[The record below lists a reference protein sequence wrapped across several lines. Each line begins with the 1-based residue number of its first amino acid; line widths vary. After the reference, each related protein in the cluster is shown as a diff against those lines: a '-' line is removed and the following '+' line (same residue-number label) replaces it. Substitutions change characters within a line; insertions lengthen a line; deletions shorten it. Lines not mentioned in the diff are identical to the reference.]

1 MAHTPVLLQEV
12 LEYLNVEVLEYLNVQ
27 KGEKYIDCTLGDG
40 GHTLEILRRGGK
52 VLGIDVDAASLEAA
66 RGKIADLGLSAGFV
80 GVQGNFANIDKLAT
94 SEGFACANGIV
105 YDLGFSS
112 RQLEEGG
119 LGLSFHSDEVLDMRM
134 DKSLAVQAAD
144 LVNALSKSE
153 LEKLFSQYGQE
164 RYAKRFANA
173 IVTARNLKKI
183 RTTKDLVNIIVA
195 EAPPGY
201 EKGRIHPAT
210 RVFLALR
217 VAVNDELENL
227 SKSLPQAAALLCS
240 PVIGEP
246 GQFLPGGRMLVI
258 SFNSLEDRLVKEF
271 SRSARLKEVVAG
283 VVTPGDAELAT
294 NVRSRSAK
302 LRVYEKNTQIT

>member
-1 MAHTPVLLQEV
+1 M
-12 LEYLNVEVLEYLNVQ
+12 
-27 KGEKYIDCTLGDG
+27 
-40 GHTLEILRRGGK
+40 
-52 VLGIDVDAASLEAA
+52 DAASLEAA

-294 NVRSRSAK
+294 NVRARSAK

>member
-1 MAHTPVLLQEV
+1 MAHTPVLLQ
-12 LEYLNVEVLEYLNVQ
+12 EVLEYLNVQ